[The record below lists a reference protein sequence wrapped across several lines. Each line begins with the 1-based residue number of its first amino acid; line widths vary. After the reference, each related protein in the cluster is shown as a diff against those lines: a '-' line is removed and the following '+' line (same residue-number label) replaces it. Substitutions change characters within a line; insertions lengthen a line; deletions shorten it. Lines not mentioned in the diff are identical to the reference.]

1 MIGLQPNNPDD
12 DGDDDDDDDDD
23 DDARFLYK
31 RQLLPKYTVIV
42 KFCYLK
48 VSQVF
53 KLSISGPACS

>member
-12 DGDDDDDDDDD
+12 GDGDDDD

-42 KFCYLK
+42 RFCY
-48 VSQVF
+48 F
-53 KLSISGPACS
+53 GI